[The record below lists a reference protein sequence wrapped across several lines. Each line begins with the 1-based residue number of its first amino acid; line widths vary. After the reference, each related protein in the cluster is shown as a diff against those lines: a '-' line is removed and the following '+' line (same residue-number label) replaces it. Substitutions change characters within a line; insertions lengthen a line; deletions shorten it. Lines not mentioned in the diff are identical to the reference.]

1 MCRCATLWHI
11 WHSCWLAVAS
21 SCFLCHPVYLLLVVW
36 ILSSKESSSNADG
49 SKSVG
54 NSLHRSTSLSLTT
67 LPHRSKSFQ
76 AKLHFGDMNDDIHVG
91 VQCLRAIMNNQVHA
105 SPSFLVCTTSRCR
118 MAYILLL
125 WFFLSSF
132 FFSTPNLRGHC
143 TDLNQTWTHIYLWLL
158 LGIYPHGLVAKSR
171 FFGTDFEIW
180 PNISLQWN
188 IASII
193 GKKRDNLQGLPYMP
207 PYNLVNFGSEMAEN
221 WPVCANTL
229 NFRIGRHCQPYCMDI
244 I

>member
-118 MAYILLL
+118 TAYILLL

-132 FFSTPNLRGHC
+132 FFRRLISEVTARISTKLGHIFTYDC
-143 TDLNQTWTHIYLWLL
+143 YWAFTPMGWWQKAAFLAPTLKFDRTYLCN
-158 LGIYPHGLVAKSR
+158 
-171 FFGTDFEIW
+171 GT
-180 PNISLQWN
+180 
-188 IASII
+188 
-193 GKKRDNLQGLPYMP
+193 
-207 PYNLVNFGSEMAEN
+207 
-221 WPVCANTL
+221 
-229 NFRIGRHCQPYCMDI
+229 
-244 I
+244 